1 MTNSVVLLCAAAD
14 ADRVNAE
21 VAVLLNDPEGSKNL
35 SREISADG
43 VTVTHFTGHGWFDDV
58 QCKELSQIVGL
69 TVRAAT
75 DGVNPR
81 DNWLVT
87 LKNLDA
93 ASVKRDEADD
103 KVIIIEE
110 KRLPKDEA
118 VIVAARAEF
127 EAKPKPISDPKADT
141 PVKPK

>member
-1 MTNSVVLLCAAAD
+1 MSTNSVVLLCAAAD

-21 VAVLLNDPEGSKNL
+21 VAVLFNDPEGSKNL

-69 TVRAAT
+69 TVQAAT
-75 DGVNPR
+75 DGVSPR

-87 LKNLDA
+87 LKGLNA
-93 ASVKRDEADD
+93 ASVKRDEADS
-103 KVIIIEE
+103 KVLIIEA
-110 KRLPKDEA
+110 KREPVDAKSITD
-118 VIVAARAEF
+118 ARTEF
-127 EAKPKPISDPKADT
+127 AAKPKPTKGLNDNIRLQ
-141 PVKPK
+141 

>member
-1 MTNSVVLLCAAAD
+1 MTTNSVVLLCTAAD

-35 SREISADG
+35 SREISTDG
-43 VTVTHFTGHGWFDDV
+43 VTVTHLTGHGWFDDV

-69 TVRAAT
+69 TVQAAV
-75 DGVNPR
+75 DGVSPR
-81 DNWLVT
+81 DNWLVA
-87 LKNLDA
+87 LKNLNA

-118 VIVAARAEF
+118 AIVTARAEF
-127 EAKPKPISDPKADT
+127 EAKPKPVSED
-141 PVKPK
+141 KPKIETK